1 MASNPKHPGGRPSK
15 YSKEIAD
22 LICQRLIRGEPLA
35 RICDDEGMPHYT
47 TIRRWEDENPE
58 FRSLSSRAKQ
68 DGTHWLADD
77 CLRIADDPS
86 LDPADKRV
94 RIDTRLRLIGKWH
107 AKAYGEK
114 IDITQTATVTHVHKL
129 DEEALADM
137 DTEDLAAMSD
147 MLARLVSKGE
157 KPKSVN

>member
-1 MASNPKHPGGRPSK
+1 MA
-15 YSKEIAD
+15 AV
-22 LICQRLIRGEPLA
+22 ICDRLMRGEPLA
-35 RICDDEGMPHYT
+35 RICDDPDMPHYT
-47 TIRRWEDENPE
+47 TVRRWEDENPE
-58 FRSLSSRAKQ
+58 FRSLSTRAKQ

-77 CLRIADDPS
+77 CIRIADDPS

-114 IDITQTATVTHVHKL
+114 IDITQNSTVTHVHKL
-129 DEEALADM
+129 DEEALQDM
-137 DTEDLAAMSD
+137 DTDDLAALSE
-147 MLARLVSKGE
+147 MLGRLAVRGE